1 MGKLFVI
8 CLLLLPVKLWG
19 QSASEA
25 EIKRLEQVELEA
37 VHKGDTA
44 TLFKL
49 WSPHYVV
56 NNPYN
61 QIVTVKQII
70 GFIREGKIDYSSVE
84 RIVEKV
90 TLTQNVGIAM
100 GKEIVTPEK
109 ATENAGKKVTRR
121 YTDVWVKTSSGWR
134 LTARQATNILVE

>member
-1 MGKLFVI
+1 MEKLLALFF
-8 CLLLLPVKLWG
+8 LLLATESFS
-19 QSASEA
+19 QSRA
-25 EIKRLEQVELEA
+25 ETEIRQLEQLELEA

-49 WSPHYVV
+49 WSKDYVV

-61 QIVTVKQII
+61 QVVTVKQIV
-70 GFIREGKIDYSSVE
+70 GFIKEGKIDYSSVE

-90 TLTQNVGIAM
+90 TLTQNLGIAM

-109 ATENAGKKVTRR
+109 ATDNAGKKVTRR
-121 YTDVWVKTSSGWR
+121 YTDVWIKTKDSWQ
-134 LTARQATNILVE
+134 LTARQATNIAVE